1 MERELP
7 ELLTGRRGHAC
18 GGFVFEER
26 NVSFVCI
33 QFQINLAFFNEFVE
47 VIDLRIPLHR

>member
-18 GGFVFEER
+18 GGFVFEDR
-26 NVSFVCI
+26 NVRFVVFDVRFLVFMVLI
-33 QFQINLAFFNEFVE
+33 
-47 VIDLRIPLHR
+47 

>member
-18 GGFVFEER
+18 GGFVFEDR
-26 NVSFVCI
+26 NVRLRFVVDMVSDVRFDI
-33 QFQINLAFFNEFVE
+33 
-47 VIDLRIPLHR
+47 

>member
-18 GGFVFEER
+18 GGFVFEDR
-26 NVSFVCI
+26 NVRFMVGVVLDVR
-33 QFQINLAFFNEFVE
+33 FTRFMVLK
-47 VIDLRIPLHR
+47 